1 MIEEEEVVLEITPS
15 PVRRWM
21 AILALGLLGIL
32 MIKLA
37 FEEMPDPWRLI
48 FVLLGAGILWAAYQ
62 LRLATMDGL
71 VLTRAGL
78 RTISGRTLAC
88 VDNVARV
95 DRGALAFRPSNG
107 FMVRLKRPGA
117 AGWAPGLWWQI
128 GRRLGVG
135 GTLSGGQAKAM
146 ADLLADMV
154 AQREEQGTDRD

>member
-78 RTISGRTLAC
+78 
-88 VDNVARV
+88 
-95 DRGALAFRPSNG
+95 
-107 FMVRLKRPGA
+107 
-117 AGWAPGLWWQI
+117 
-128 GRRLGVG
+128 
-135 GTLSGGQAKAM
+135 
-146 ADLLADMV
+146 
-154 AQREEQGTDRD
+154 